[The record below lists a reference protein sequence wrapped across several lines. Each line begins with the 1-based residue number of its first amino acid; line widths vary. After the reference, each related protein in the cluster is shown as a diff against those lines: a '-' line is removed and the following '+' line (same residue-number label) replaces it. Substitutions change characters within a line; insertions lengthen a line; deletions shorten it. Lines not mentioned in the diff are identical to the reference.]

1 MPTETKLVKT
11 EVKEPYKIIQ
21 AAYDIITTNDNGEIV
36 DIKRHRN
43 TFVPVDDVS
52 GEHQQI
58 KDLATANWTDE
69 IKSSYNTKVQDIY
82 KNSGVK

>member
-21 AAYDIITTNDNGEIV
+21 AAYDIITTDDSGVVIDV
-36 DIKRHRN
+36 KRHRN

-52 GEHQQI
+52 GEDQQI
-58 KDLATANWTDE
+58 KDLATANWTDD
-69 IKSSYNTKVQDIY
+69 IKTSYLAKVKNITD
-82 KNSGVK
+82 NSGIS

>member
-11 EVKEPYKIIQ
+11 EIKEPYKIIQ

-58 KDLATANWTDE
+58 KDLATANWTDDIE
-69 IKSSYNTKVQDIY
+69 TSYLAKVKNITD
-82 KNSGVK
+82 NSGIS

>member
-21 AAYDIITTNDNGEIV
+21 AAYDIITTDDSGVVIDV
-36 DIKRHRN
+36 KRYRN

-52 GEHQQI
+52 GEDQQI
-58 KDLATANWTDE
+58 KDLATANWTDD
-69 IKSSYNTKVQDIY
+69 IKTSYLAKVKNITD
-82 KNSGVK
+82 NSGIS

>member
-21 AAYDIITTNDNGEIV
+21 AAYDIITTNDNGEII

-58 KDLATANWTDE
+58 KDLATANWTDD
-69 IKSSYNTKVQDIY
+69 IKTSYLAKVKNITD
-82 KNSGVK
+82 NSGIS

>member
-21 AAYDIITTNDNGEIV
+21 AAYDIITTDDSGVVIDV
-36 DIKRHRN
+36 KRHRN

-52 GEHQQI
+52 GEDEQI
-58 KDLATANWTDE
+58 KDLATANWTDD
-69 IKSSYNTKVQDIY
+69 IKTSYLAKVKNITD
-82 KNSGVK
+82 NSGIS